1 MLLGEK
7 LLKGKKQE
15 EEERKERER
24 GGREMEEHETRPT
37 GAALYLD
44 IGVILMCV
52 AAAVRNAR

>member
-1 MLLGEK
+1 
-7 LLKGKKQE
+7 
-15 EEERKERER
+15 
-24 GGREMEEHETRPT
+24 MEEHETRPT